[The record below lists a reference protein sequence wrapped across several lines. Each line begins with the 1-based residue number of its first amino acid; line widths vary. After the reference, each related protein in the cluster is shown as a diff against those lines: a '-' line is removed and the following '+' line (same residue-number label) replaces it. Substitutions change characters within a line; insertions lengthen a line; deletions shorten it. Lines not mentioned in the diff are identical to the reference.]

1 VIAEPDGTVAATYRS
16 IARQVA
22 VKIAEQ
28 AKDFSSKF
36 PTITVSKNT

>member
-1 VIAEPDGTVAATYRS
+1 
-16 IARQVA
+16 VA
-22 VKIAEQ
+22 VAIAAR